1 MKNRMNPK
9 LEPQQ
14 ELKEFT
20 DLALATYLS
29 AIGHRISS
37 INSSGNKST
46 FTFEYSKTLEKDFLA
61 FYNREARV
69 DPLTFAEIFR
79 NLKALTRS

>member
-1 MKNRMNPK
+1 MN
-9 LEPQQ
+9 Q
-14 ELKEFT
+14 KEIS

-46 FTFEYSKTLEKDFLA
+46 FTFEYSKALEKDFLA
-61 FYNREARV
+61 F
-69 DPLTFAEIFR
+69 L
-79 NLKALTRS
+79 